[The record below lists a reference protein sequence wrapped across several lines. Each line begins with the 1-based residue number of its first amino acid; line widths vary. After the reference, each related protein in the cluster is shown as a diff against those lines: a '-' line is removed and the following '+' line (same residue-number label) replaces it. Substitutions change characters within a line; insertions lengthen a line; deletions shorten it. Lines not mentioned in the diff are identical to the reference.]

1 MEADHLNLGRVYGED
16 DVNWARIM
24 SALRRC
30 VDTHFRKPSGVAHRP
45 SETENSVIGDILPGI
60 DAGRTI
66 SQDPDPTINPHAL
79 QQSPSDNLLRSQIPA
94 QIDVDVG
101 DKIVTVDAVVDMDG
115 ALDFISRTFV
125 DANGLE
131 MDVADYYPHPDA
143 LGSVKVRFSFGR
155 GRRMQI
161 RRLLAVRNLAY
172 SIILAG
178 SLGGSGELTAPNLS
192 SHQMSSASKDP
203 EADRRP
209 LHLSGDGEDSR
220 LLHPA
225 RHVTEQA
232 SDHIDLASA
241 SEGNIVPHIE
251 QVSLPLLRD
260 NSYPAK
266 IPKSNDSVD
275 STFKRHAETT
285 SASGGRDLE
294 PYHESQSLSLREPK
308 RTTGRDMSVLS
319 DIVPRNPEKI
329 LQTGGGATDAIVK
342 WSPAN
347 TLGTVASVLA
357 GGSLG
362 IQIQN
367 ASTAR
372 RALGVSKSALD
383 RSTELAAASGKSVLT
398 ADQSLQLNR
407 DIFAYNKQKDAAA
420 KKRRMDLGGSSGGS
434 SIFSPLE
441 DLKAHASSG
450 YSPDSSS
457 SSEPPPRL
465 DTRRKR
471 RRHRDATTSHATQT
485 ASESLHG
492 STAPRN
498 DETDFL
504 SEQSM
509 PDVPRSVYESLRGT
523 INDSEVPRILVK
535 SAYLNDGT
543 ARDQTACT
551 RNLDEQNDHLTRNT
565 KGKNRVIHD
574 SQEDLP
580 LPRSVPQS
588 VSEVDTSKFGREKR
602 RVEPVSDHEQ
612 DSAINGLRNR
622 SPQRQNSIQ
631 PQKTLQD
638 YGFTRT
644 VSRPP
649 ETPKAVRQDDRSHPP
664 IPSPNE
670 LRSSDVKG
678 EHHPDLYSRFQDL
691 RSARPRFLTQ
701 VSDTDII
708 HSCEMSSR
716 DDTKHSENDT
726 MVVHTVSSP
735 SSDDERRACDESSRL
750 AESAGA
756 IEMDVFLQDHPV
768 SSHE

>member
-1 MEADHLNLGRVYGED
+1 M
-16 DVNWARIM
+16 
-24 SALRRC
+24 
-30 VDTHFRKPSGVAHRP
+30 DTHFRKPSGMAHRP
-45 SETENSVIGDILPGI
+45 SETENSVIGDTLPGM
-60 DAGRTI
+60 DAGRTK
-66 SQDPDPTINPHAL
+66 SQDPDPTTNPHAL

-101 DKIVTVDAVVDMDG
+101 DKIVTVDAIVDMDG

-131 MDVADYYPHPDA
+131 MDVAEYYPHPDA

-178 SLGGSGELTAPNLS
+178 SVGGLVELTAPNLS
-192 SHQMSSASKDP
+192 SHQMNSASKDP

-209 LHLSGDGEDSR
+209 LHLSVDGADSR

-241 SEGNIVPHIE
+241 SEGDAVPHME
-251 QVSLPLLRD
+251 QLSPPLLRD
-260 NSYPAK
+260 NFHPAK
-266 IPKSNDSVD
+266 TPKSHGSVD

-285 SASGGRDLE
+285 SVSGGRDLK

-308 RTTGRDMSVLS
+308 RTTGRDVSVLS
-319 DIVPRNPEKI
+319 DIVPRNPEKV
-329 LQTGGGATDAIVK
+329 LQTGGGATDAIAK

-398 ADQSLQLNR
+398 ANQSLQLNR
-407 DIFAYNKQKDAAA
+407 DIFSYNKQKDTAA

-434 SIFSPLE
+434 STFSPLE

-485 ASESLHG
+485 ASESSHG

-498 DETDFL
+498 DEKDFL

-509 PDVPRSVYESLRGT
+509 PEIPSSVSLRGT
-523 INDSEVPRILVK
+523 INNSEVPRILVK

-543 ARDQTACT
+543 AQDQTECT
-551 RNLDEQNDHLTRNT
+551 RNLDEQNDHLPRNT
-565 KGKNRVIHD
+565 KGKDRIIHH

-580 LPRSVPQS
+580 LPWSVPQS
-588 VSEVDTSKFGREKR
+588 VSELDIPKFGREKN
-602 RVEPVSDHEQ
+602 RVEPVSDYEQ
-612 DSAINGLRNR
+612 DSAVNGLQNR
-622 SPQRQNSIQ
+622 SPQRQNLIQ
-631 PQKTLQD
+631 SQTTLQD
-638 YGFTRT
+638 YGFTRA

-649 ETPKAVRQDDRSHPP
+649 ETPKAVRQDDLAQSPV
-664 IPSPNE
+664 PSPSK
-670 LRSSDVKG
+670 LRSLDTKG
-678 EHHPDLYSRFQDL
+678 ENHPDLYSRLQDL

-701 VSDTDII
+701 ASDTNIN
-708 HSCEMSSR
+708 HSRERSSH
-716 DDTKHSENDT
+716 DDAKDSENDT
-726 MVVHTVSSP
+726 IVVHPVSSP
-735 SSDDERRACDESSRL
+735 SSDERAGDESSRL
-750 AESAGA
+750 AESSGA
-756 IEMDVFLQDHPV
+756 IEMDVFLQNHPV
-768 SSHE
+768 SSHQ

>member
-1 MEADHLNLGRVYGED
+1 MNLGRVYDED
-16 DVNWARIM
+16 DVNWVRIM

-45 SETENSVIGDILPGI
+45 YETENSVIGDILPI
-60 DAGRTI
+60 IAAGRTT

-115 ALDFISRTFV
+115 ALDFISRTFI

-178 SLGGSGELTAPNLS
+178 SAGGSGELTAPNLS
-192 SHQMSSASKDP
+192 SHQMISASKDP

-209 LHLSGDGEDSR
+209 LHLSVDGEDSH

-232 SDHIDLASA
+232 SDHIDLAST
-241 SEGNIVPHIE
+241 SEGDIVPHIE
-251 QVSLPLLRD
+251 QLSLPLLRD
-260 NSYPAK
+260 NFHPAK
-266 IPKSNDSVD
+266 TPVSHDSVD
-275 STFKRHAETT
+275 STSKRHAETI
-285 SASGGRDLE
+285 SVSGGRDLE
-294 PYHESQSLSLREPK
+294 PYYESQSLSLREPK
-308 RTTGRDMSVLS
+308 RTPGRDMSLLS
-319 DIVPRNPEKI
+319 DIVPRSPEKI
-329 LQTGGGATDAIVK
+329 LQTGGGATDAIAK

-420 KKRRMDLGGSSGGS
+420 NKRRMDLGGSSGGS
-434 SIFSPLE
+434 STFSPLE

-471 RRHRDATTSHATQT
+471 RRHRDATTSHATPT
-485 ASESLHG
+485 ASESSHG

-498 DETDFL
+498 DEKDSL

-509 PDVPRSVYESLRGT
+509 PEIPRSVYESLRGT

-543 ARDQTACT
+543 ARDQKACK
-551 RNLDEQNDHLTRNT
+551 RNLDEQNDHLPQNT
-565 KGKNRVIHD
+565 KGKERIIHD
-574 SQEDLP
+574 SPEDLP

-588 VSEVDTSKFGREKR
+588 VTEVDISKVGREKNQ
-602 RVEPVSDHEQ
+602 VEPVSDYEQ
-612 DSAINGLRNR
+612 DSAVNGLRNR
-622 SPQRQNSIQ
+622 SPQRQNLIQ
-631 PQKTLQD
+631 SQRTLQD

-649 ETPKAVRQDDRSHPP
+649 ETPKAVRQDDLAHSPV
-664 IPSPNE
+664 PSLRK
-670 LRSSDVKG
+670 LRSLDMK
-678 EHHPDLYSRFQDL
+678 EENQLDLYSRFQGL
-691 RSARPRFLTQ
+691 RSAQPRFLTQ
-701 VSDTDII
+701 A
-708 HSCEMSSR
+708 
-716 DDTKHSENDT
+716 DDTNINHSRERSSHNDAKDSENDT
-726 MVVHTVSSP
+726 IVVHPVSSP
-735 SSDDERRACDESSRL
+735 SSNEKAGDESSRF
-750 AESAGA
+750 AESSGA
-756 IEMDVFLQDHPV
+756 IEMDVFLENHTV
-768 SSHE
+768 LSHQ